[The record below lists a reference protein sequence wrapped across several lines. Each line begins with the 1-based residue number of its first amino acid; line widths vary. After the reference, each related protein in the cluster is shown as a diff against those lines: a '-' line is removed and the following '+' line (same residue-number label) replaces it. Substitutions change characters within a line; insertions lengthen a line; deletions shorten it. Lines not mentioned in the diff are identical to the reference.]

1 MQRFEKGQE
10 QESAMPKVEV
20 TEKRISEMA
29 QEAMGMIGE
38 HCHVGIADP
47 MELGMAFVTN
57 LRGAKLRGEQYPYS
71 IAAFETLVDK
81 ANPISIPSEMVRMAG
96 EVFAQVG
103 HQWEL
108 EGGPVGTDDMLFDAG
123 DVQVIG
129 HMLEWIADLSKGIS
143 DVGKY
148 YGSVYVQKVRADMG
162 ESLKRV
168 SDKLAAP
175 VYFLYEA
182 GKNLERYA
190 SSVEQWPKVNSETMQ
205 SINQMEQQFFEK
217 IPGYHF
223 RPRTEDEYRRDQAAF
238 VRSIGKIFQ
247 TPAQCMTG
255 IAKAKESARK
265 FIDEALLGLP
275 SAKSPVDLSSPVVL
289 SMPKTLFSFTGKPAS
304 VAMGF
309 PVVSFPA
316 PAASSASCS
325 PVEQGKSA
333 HAAEKTVSAH
343 VPPAAAPLAV
353 PVGSPAQSKPTLP
366 LPPVGSSEWEKL
378 AKSIRAKEPQFV
390 QPQSPFGLGTE
401 GGVSGFIARGK
412 ETTAVLGFSSHGG
425 FGGSFSTTNM
435 KQAGGAF
442 AIAGAVV
449 ALSSHFQGKKYETSA
464 RGFIE
469 AVLNGKEKNAEEILD
484 KLSREAI
491 DRQDLD
497 KMRYV
502 LSCLNPPPF
511 PSLSMRKD
519 YLEIRLAQID
529 RQVEKMKSTE
539 TGNVAWT
546 LNQLAASIP
555 GRMDDDE
562 RRIKLRD
569 EKTEIIRQLKGL
581 TDSNSIVRERCLNQ
595 YYENTLRKRES
606 EIAHKLHQLQCHAWW
621 PDEDEIHSLES
632 ELRGVRHRIEQ
643 VRQEGAAIHQR
654 MLDAKPHAETSSS
667 PAAAV
672 PISAPSSVAASVP
685 SSAPIPPAS
694 VSASH
699 PSASP
704 ASLGVSLSSSET
716 ASTTSSVGMRLRHTE
731 EISQSKPLFRSIFL
745 VPTPPRSSLGS
756 GLFSGVSLFA
766 ADKAVRLASAPS
778 DTVQSVEGVG
788 RRTDLG
794 KTG

>member
-1 MQRFEKGQE
+1 MQRFEKGSE
-10 QESAMPKVEV
+10 QQSAVPTVKV
-20 TEKRISEMA
+20 TEKRISEIA

-81 ANPISIPSEMVRMAG
+81 ANPISIPSEMVRTAG
-96 EVFAQVG
+96 EAFAQVG

-190 SSVEQWPKVNSETMQ
+190 SSVEQWPKLNSETMQ

-247 TPAQCMTG
+247 TPAQCMVG
-255 IAKAKESARK
+255 IAKAKESARQ
-265 FIDEALLGLP
+265 FIDEALLGIPNTKSTAEFP
-275 SAKSPVDLSSPVVL
+275 SASL

-309 PVVSFPA
+309 PSVSFPA

-325 PVEQGKSA
+325 PVAQEKPSHVA
-333 HAAEKTVSAH
+333 KKTVSAH
-343 VPPAAAPLAV
+343 VPPAAVPRAV
-353 PVGSPAQSKPTLP
+353 QVEGPASSKPILP

-390 QPQSPFGLGTE
+390 QPQSTFGLGAE

-449 ALSSHFQGKKYETSA
+449 ALASHFQGKKYETSA

-569 EKTEIIRQLKGL
+569 EKTEIIRQLKDL

-595 YYENTLRKRES
+595 YYENTLRRRES

-667 PAAAV
+667 PAATV

-685 SSAPIPPAS
+685 SSAPIPPAL

-716 ASTTSSVGMRLRHTE
+716 ASTASSVGMRLCRTE
-731 EISQSKPLFRSIFL
+731 GISQSKPLFRSIFL
-745 VPTPPRSSLGS
+745 APPPQRSSLRS

-766 ADKAVRLASAPS
+766 DDKAVRLASAPS
-778 DTVQSVEGVG
+778 DTVRSVEGVG